1 MSIGLSGV
9 MGMVLKSKI
18 LVLGSAG
25 LIGHQ
30 VHNYLKQNNNY
41 ELYNISHRNK
51 IQADTIL
58 LDARNEQIFIDK
70 IISINPNYII
80 NCIGV
85 LINDSNTDPEN
96 SIFLNSYI
104 PHRLTRLADKINS
117 KLIHISTDCVFSGYN
132 RGSYVEMD
140 EQDGIG
146 VYAKTK
152 GLGEVVSE
160 RHLTLRTSVVGPELK
175 KDGDELFHWFM
186 GQSGDILGYTKAIWS
201 GVTTTE
207 LAKAV
212 KWSID
217 HHITGLYHVTNNSSI
232 SKYDLLKL
240 FQKYTKKDINIKPFS
255 GKYID
260 KSFIDTR
267 LLMNYKIPSYDQM
280 ISDMV
285 SFIASNRLLY
295 SQYKVGSF
303 D

>member
-1 MSIGLSGV
+1 MKDKV
-9 MGMVLKSKI
+9 

-30 VHNYLKQNNNY
+30 VYNYLKDSDNY
-41 ELYNISHRNK
+41 ELHNISYQNK
-51 IQADTIL
+51 IQDDTVL

-70 IISINPNYII
+70 ITSISPKYIV
-80 NCIGV
+80 NCIGI
-85 LINDSNTDPEN
+85 LIDGSNADPEN
-96 SIFLNSYI
+96 SIFLNSYM
-104 PHRLTRLADKINS
+104 PHRLTRLADKINA
-117 KLIHISTDCVFSGYN
+117 KLIHISTDCVFSGDKKEPYI
-132 RGSYVEMD
+132 ETD
-140 EQDGIG
+140 EKDGRG

-152 GLGEVVSE
+152 GLGEVISDK
-160 RHLTLRTSVVGPELK
+160 HLTLRTSVVGPELK
-175 KDGDELFHWFM
+175 NDGEELFHWFM
-186 GQSGDILGYTKAIWS
+186 SQSGEIPGYTKAIWS

-232 SKYDLLKL
+232 SKYDLLNL
-240 FQKYTKKDINIKPFS
+240 FQKYTKKDINIKLSS
-255 GKYID
+255 GKDVD

-267 LLMNYKIPSYDQM
+267 LLMDYEIPSYDQM

-285 SFIASNRLLY
+285 SLISNNRLLY

-303 D
+303 DQE